1 MILEVDNGS
10 FGYRRQQPILQDI
23 RLRTEPGSLLAIL
36 GPNGAGKTTL
46 LRCLLGF
53 LRWTR
58 GESRLDGRSIRSIP
72 HRQLWQHIAYV
83 PQAKGF
89 SASCT
94 AKEAVM
100 LGRNAHIGLF
110 SQPARADEEM
120 AEKVLEE
127 LGIAH
132 LSGKCCAEIS
142 GGELQMV
149 LIARALAAQPR
160 ILVLDEPES
169 NLDFRNQ
176 LIVLDT
182 MSRLAASGLTCIF
195 NTHYPEHAL
204 QRSDHA
210 LLLKKGGGSLFGET
224 HRVVTEENI
233 AHFFGVKAVIGE
245 IETEENVLHS
255 ILPLGISDGED
266 IPSAPDE
273 RRIAVISV
281 ILHDDSQAE
290 LVNGYLHQYSRYLIG
305 RMGMP
310 YRKAGLFIIH
320 VTLDAPASE
329 IAALAGKLG
338 LLRNSSVKVTY
349 AKSDLY

>member
-1 MILEVDNGS
+1 MLEVKNGS
-10 FGYRRQQPILQDI
+10 FGYRKQQPILKGI
-23 RLRTEPGSLLAIL
+23 RLQAEPGSLLAIL

-46 LRCLLGF
+46 LRCMLGF
-53 LRWTR
+53 LRWTE
-58 GESRLDGRSIRSIP
+58 GESCLDGRSIRSIP

-89 SASCT
+89 SSACT

-110 SQPARADEEM
+110 SQPTKADEKM
-120 AEKVLEE
+120 AESVLEK
-127 LGIAH
+127 LGIGY
-132 LSGKCCAEIS
+132 LSEKHCTEIS

-149 LIARALAAQPR
+149 LIARALAAQPK

-182 MSRLAASGLTCIF
+182 ISRLAASGTTCIF

-233 AHFFGVKAVIGE
+233 EQFFGVKAVIGE
-245 IETEENVLHS
+245 IETEDSILRS
-255 ILPLGISDGED
+255 ILPLRIADSGDV
-266 IPSAPDE
+266 PKKPDE

-281 ILHDDSQAE
+281 ILRNDSQAE
-290 LVNGYLHQYSRYLIG
+290 QVNAYLHEYSACLIG

-310 YRKAGLFIIH
+310 YRRAGLFIIH

-338 LLRNSSVKVTY
+338 LLRDSSIKVTY
-349 AKSDLY
+349 AKI